1 MAAVEFIEKMDALS
15 LKIDGEAYE
24 ALMQESISEFNQ
36 HHESSSTSSSSS
48 TSFNAKMDLAEAK
61 AEEFFLKAKEAFKA
75 TGEKANQAISTFKE
89 SSLAKK
95 SMERIQAFMKDM
107 GTESESVDEAD
118 EVEKAKAKEREYEEH
133 LSRAISMSLSKEVA
147 EEEVDALALVN
158 NTDEFDSTTDE
169 LTLNSTTDELPL
181 YNTTDESTLDS
192 TTDATT
198 TTINSDNDPTTT
210 TTTTSTTTTTTTT

>member
-48 TSFNAKMDLAEAK
+48 TSTSTSFNAKMDLAEAK
-61 AEEFFLKAKEAFKA
+61 AEEFLLKAKEAFKA

-107 GTESESVDEAD
+107 GTESESVDEAE
-118 EVEKAKAKEREYEEH
+118 EVEKAKEREYEEH

-147 EEEVDALALVN
+147 EEEVDALALIN
-158 NTDEFDSTTDE
+158 NTDERSLYNNTDE
-169 LTLNSTTDELPL
+169 LD
-181 YNTTDESTLDS
+181 NTTNELSLDS
-192 TTDATT
+192 TTDATIT
-198 TTINSDNDPTTT
+198 TTINTDNDNDPTTT
-210 TTTTSTTTTTTTT
+210 TTTTTATSTTTTTTAT

>member
-169 LTLNSTTDELPL
+169 LPL
-181 YNTTDESTLDS
+181 YS

-198 TTINSDNDPTTT
+198 TTTTINTDNDPTTATTTTNTTTNTTT
-210 TTTTSTTTTTTTT
+210 TTTT